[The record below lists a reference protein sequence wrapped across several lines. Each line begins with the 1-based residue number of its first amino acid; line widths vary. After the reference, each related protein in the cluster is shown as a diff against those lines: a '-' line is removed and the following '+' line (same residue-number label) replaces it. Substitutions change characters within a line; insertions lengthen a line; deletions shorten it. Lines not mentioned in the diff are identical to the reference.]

1 MRTHRS
7 LRTLTMLAALAG
19 LGFTTLGLTACQ
31 PEKVEVMRDPTDA
44 EIKAKCA
51 PVDAIKDEL
60 TVAQT
65 RVSELERD
73 AATKEGKVKELEA
86 RIAKGA
92 ENGGKMKQELERLKL
107 ELAETQ
113 QKLAIAEAEKERI
126 LVELTDTKQEL
137 AQTKEE
143 LVLTKDQRDQA
154 REDAL
159 YNRWQK
165 FLAASQLEIC
175 DKGNRKKLGGCREA
189 VTAALAIKARQDKFA
204 HCVRSEQA
212 QPMVRELE
220 KEATL
225 PKYAE
230 MMDEEIKQVKGW
242 YVEFCDPTLPE
253 KEDANLA
260 EKHLEP
266 TGN

>member
-1 MRTHRS
+1 MS
-7 LRTLTMLAALAG
+7 LQPLRPLALLFASGIIFALS
-19 LGFTTLGLTACQ
+19 ACQ

-44 EIKAKCA
+44 EILAKCS

-60 TVAQT
+60 TTAQK

-73 AATKEGKVKELEA
+73 AATKEGKVRELES
-86 RIAKGA
+86 RISKGA
-92 ENGGKMKQELERLKL
+92 ENGGKMKQELDRLKK

-113 QKLAIAEAEKERI
+113 EKLSIAEAEKERL
-126 LVELTDTKQEL
+126 LVELTSTKQEL
-137 AQTKEE
+137 AVTKEA
-143 LVLTKDQRDQA
+143 LVETKEQRDQA

-165 FLAASQLEIC
+165 FLSTAQLEIC

-189 VTAALAIKARQDKFA
+189 VTAELAIKSRQDKFA
-204 HCVRSEQA
+204 HCIRSGQA
-212 QPMVRELE
+212 QPLVHELE
-220 KEATL
+220 KDAQV
-225 PKYAE
+225 PKFAE
-230 MMDEEIKQVKGW
+230 MMDEEVKQVKGW
-242 YVEFCDPTLPE
+242 YVDFCDPTLPE
-253 KEDANLA
+253 KEDGNLA